1 MYFYCLKCR
10 KWATVRLEVQT
21 LLWVAFHPQLK
32 DSEMLLV
39 NLYQTSD
46 SSLVFFS
53 PYPDT
58 YEGDSYFTDLPVD
71 ETDLDFAGNIKMKS
85 KKGKKGGEDDSD
97 SDLDDVSLGS
107 LDEEDFGD
115 ELGEEGGAFMDS
127 IGEDDEEVPELD
139 DDNADSDEMEVPHI
153 RPGSKMRKA
162 SEDLDFSGSLGSK
175 PGKKRKGGHSHVC
188 IC

>member
-1 MYFYCLKCR
+1 MKRVRFLWMRSSIGSSRNERR
-10 KWATVRLEVQT
+10 KRRCIGHEVMAIARVWRMFEK
-21 LLWVAFHPQLK
+21 LL
-32 DSEMLLV
+32 
-39 NLYQTSD
+39 
-46 SSLVFFS
+46 
-53 PYPDT
+53 DT

-97 SDLDDVSLGS
+97 SDLDDDLDDVSLGS